1 MVKNLPIKSFLNGYA
16 TEMEKLQTIL
26 KSIYDFLG
34 WKIYDSEAIHI
45 SVGTFLTILI
55 SIVVITYLLRFI
67 NKMVSRKLP
76 EEDKNKFESIFGFV
90 KYLFYI
96 LFIITVLHSS
106 GVNLTVLLTAS
117 AALFVGLG
125 FALQYLFQDII
136 SGILIIL
143 DQSLHIGD
151 IIEVESKVGRVFE
164 IRLRT
169 TRAMTRDD
177 KVIVIP
183 NHKFLTDSIYN
194 YTQNHKTTRETVK
207 VGVAYGSDVELVT
220 RLLVEAVVAQ
230 RNILKSPKPFV
241 LFEDFGDSALIF
253 SVNFYITDSFSDPK
267 IKSNVRYAI
276 DTKFRENNVSIPFP
290 QRDVHLYPTVKTA
303 AIDLNSK

>member
-1 MVKNLPIKSFLNGYA
+1 
-16 TEMEKLQTIL
+16 MERIR
-26 KSIYDFLG
+26 SIFRSVSDFLR
-34 WKIYDSEAIHI
+34 WKIYDSDTIHI
-45 SVGTFLTILI
+45 TIGTLLTII
-55 SIVVITYLLRFI
+55 IAVIIVTYLLRFI
-67 NKMVSRKLP
+67 NKLVSRKLP
-76 EEDKNKFESIFGFV
+76 EEDKNKFESIFGFI
-90 KYLFYI
+90 KYLFYLLVVVTI
-96 LFIITVLHSS
+96 LHSS

-143 DQSLHIGD
+143 DQSLHVGD
-151 IIEVESKVGRVFE
+151 IIEVEDKVGRVFE

-194 YTQNHKTTRETVK
+194 YTQNHKTTRETVT
-207 VGVAYGSDVELVT
+207 VGVAYGSDVDLVT
-220 RLLVEAVVAQ
+220 RLLLEAVVAQ

-241 LFEDFGDSALIF
+241 LFEDFGDSALLF

-276 DTKFRENNVSIPFP
+276 DTKFRENNVTIPFP
-290 QRDVHLYPTVKTA
+290 QRDVHLYQTVGKKS
-303 AIDLNSK
+303 D

>member
-1 MVKNLPIKSFLNGYA
+1 MERLETIFRSLKGFL
-16 TEMEKLQTIL
+16 E
-26 KSIYDFLG
+26 
-34 WKIYDSEAIHI
+34 WKIYDSETTHI
-45 SVGTFLTILI
+45 TVGTFLAII
-55 SIVVITYLLRFI
+55 IAIVVVTYLLRFI
-67 NKMVSRKLP
+67 NKLVSRKLP
-76 EEDKNKFESIFGFV
+76 EEDKNKFESIFGFI

-96 LFIITVLHSS
+96 LVVVIILSSS
-106 GVNLTVLLTAS
+106 GVDLTVLLTAS

-143 DQSLHIGD
+143 DQSLHVGD
-151 IIEVESKVGRVFE
+151 IIEVENKVGRVFE

-169 TRAMTRDD
+169 TRALTRDD

-194 YTQNHKTTRETVK
+194 YTQNHKTTREMIK

-220 RLLVEAVVAQ
+220 NLLLQSVVEQ
-230 RNILKSPKPFV
+230 RNILNSPKPFV
-241 LFEDFGDSALIF
+241 LFEDFGDSALMF
-253 SVNFYITDSFSDPK
+253 TVNFYIKDSFSDPK

-276 DTKFRENNVSIPFP
+276 DTKFRKNNVSIPFP
-290 QRDVHLYPTVKTA
+290 QRDVHLYQTSTTKA
-303 AIDLNSK
+303 D

>member
-1 MVKNLPIKSFLNGYA
+1 MKRLEAIF
-16 TEMEKLQTIL
+16 Q
-26 KSIYDFLG
+26 SIRDFLG
-34 WKIYDSEAIHI
+34 WKIYDSETIHI
-45 SVGTFLTILI
+45 TISTFLTI
-55 SIVVITYLLRFI
+55 IVAIILVTYLLRFI
-67 NKMVSRKLP
+67 NKLVSRKLP

-96 LFIITVLHSS
+96 LVVVTILNTS

-143 DQSLHIGD
+143 DQSLHVGD

-169 TRAMTRDD
+169 TRALTRDD

-207 VGVAYGSDVELVT
+207 LGVAYGSDVELVSN
-220 RLLVEAVVAQ
+220 LLLEAAAEQ

-241 LFEDFGDSALIF
+241 LFEDFGDSALMF
-253 SVNFYITDSFSDPK
+253 SVSFYITDSFSDPK
-267 IKSNVRYAI
+267 IKSDVRYAI
-276 DTKFRENNVSIPFP
+276 DTKFRNNNVSIPYP
-290 QRDVHLYPTVKTA
+290 QRDVHVYQATSTKL
-303 AIDLNSK
+303 D

>member
-1 MVKNLPIKSFLNGYA
+1 
-16 TEMEKLQTIL
+16 MERIQTFFQTIR
-26 KSIYDFLG
+26 DFLG
-34 WKIYDSEAIHI
+34 WKIYDSATIHLT
-45 SVGTFLTILI
+45 VGTFLIIII
-55 SIVVITYLLRFI
+55 SIILVTYLLRLI
-67 NKMVSRKLP
+67 NKLVSRKLP

-96 LFIITVLHSS
+96 LAIVTILHSS

-143 DQSLHIGD
+143 DQSLHVGD

-169 TRAMTRDD
+169 TRALTRDD

-194 YTQNHKTTRETVK
+194 YTQNHKTTREMVK
-207 VGVAYGSDVELVT
+207 VGVAYGSDVALVSK
-220 RLLVEAVVAQ
+220 LLLEAVAEQ

-241 LFEDFGDSALIF
+241 LFEDFGDSALMF
-253 SVNFYITDSFSDPK
+253 SVSFFITDSFADPK
-267 IKSNVRYAI
+267 IKSNVRIAL
-276 DTKFRENNVSIPFP
+276 DTKFRENNVTIPFP
-290 QRDVHLYPTVKTA
+290 QRDVHMYQTPT
-303 AIDLNSK
+303 SKLD